1 MFQYRLVIFLLFAY
15 DAEVV
20 VCIQAESASRITLQ
34 IAGETLF
41 GRYGFAFHI
50 YFFGSDVSQRVLL
63 TGFEADFSRH
73 LGGKG
78 GKLIHAVGIYVDGL
92 QVAHGKAGFLASGIL
107 GDYMFVG
114 FYGTVIVIVLVVKQ
128 ADFCSCFTA
137 DGTLGI
143 LAEQFAEGGDSLGA
157 VVALYVGA
165 PFFVKGIDGIRRIG
179 IFDGKAVQH
188 AHLFRIVLL
197 HAIYQR

>member
-1 MFQYRLVIFLLFAY
+1 MFQYRLFIFLLFAY

-34 IAGETLF
+34 ITGEALF
-41 GRYGFAFHI
+41 GRCGFAFHI

-78 GKLIHAVGIYVDGL
+78 GKLVHAVGIYVDGL

-107 GDYMFVG
+107 GDHMLVG

-128 ADFCSCFTA
+128 TDFGGGFTA
-137 DGTLGI
+137 DGAFGVFGKQL
-143 LAEQFAEGGDSLGA
+143 AEGGDSLAA

-165 PFFVKGIDGIRRIG
+165 SLLVEGIDGVGRVG
-179 IFDGKAVQH
+179 IFGCKSVQH
-188 AHLFRIVLL
+188 AHLFRIVFL
-197 HAIYQR
+197 HAIYQC

>member
-1 MFQYRLVIFLLFAY
+1 M
-15 DAEVV
+15 
-20 VCIQAESASRITLQ
+20 
-34 IAGETLF
+34 
-41 GRYGFAFHI
+41 
-50 YFFGSDVSQRVLL
+50 
-63 TGFEADFSRH
+63 
-73 LGGKG
+73 GGKG

-128 ADFCSCFTA
+128 TDFGGGFTA
-137 DGTLGI
+137 DRTLGI

-179 IFDGKAVQH
+179 IFDGKAVQ
-188 AHLFRIVLL
+188 
-197 HAIYQR
+197 